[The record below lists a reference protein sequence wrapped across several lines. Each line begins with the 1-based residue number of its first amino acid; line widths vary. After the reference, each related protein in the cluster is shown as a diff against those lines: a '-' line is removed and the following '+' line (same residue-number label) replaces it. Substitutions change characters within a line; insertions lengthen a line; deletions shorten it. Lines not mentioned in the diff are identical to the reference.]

1 MSSKRPPSFEILV
14 PKMGDYLVEKGLIKP
29 DELALALK
37 YQEGLRHKGED
48 QLIGQILVDQ
58 GAIDPNTRDAAIIE
72 FIIELRSALQEANQQ
87 LEQRVKERTAELQNA
102 LEKLAELNQLKA
114 NIIANISHELRTPM
128 THLKGY
134 LDLVIAGDLGPL
146 TEEQQN
152 ALSIMARSGERLSR
166 LIEDLIQFSVSE
178 HDQLNIQFAPFS
190 MQNLCNLA
198 IRRAKPKAIDRDVK
212 LVSDYENSLPEVD
225 GDEEKISWVI
235 QQLLDNAIKFS
246 EGGGTVTLRIKR
258 EENLL
263 NISVIDT
270 GIGIPQSQ
278 VDKIFDSFHQLDSS
292 TTRKAGGTG
301 LGLALAKKIIE
312 AHGSTIRVNSDV
324 GKGSC
329 FGFTL
334 KIHQNHAPAS

>member
-1 MSSKRPPSFEILV
+1 MSSKKPLSFEILV
-14 PKMGDYLVEKGLIKP
+14 PKMGDYLVEKGLITP

-37 YQEGLRHKGED
+37 YQEELRLKGED

-58 GAIDPNTRDAAIIE
+58 GAIDPDTRDAAIIE

-102 LEKLAELNQLKA
+102 LDKLAELNQLKA

-134 LDLVIAGDLGPL
+134 LDLIISGDLGPL

-178 HDQLNIQFAPFS
+178 HDQLNIRFAPFAL
-190 MQNLCNLA
+190 QNLCNQA
-198 IRRAKPKAIDRDVK
+198 IRRARPKAIDRDVK
-212 LVSDYENSLPEVD
+212 LVSDYDNNLPEVD

-235 QQLLDNAIKFS
+235 QQFLDNAIKFS
-246 EGGGTVTLRIKR
+246 EEGGTVTLRVVR

-270 GIGIPQSQ
+270 GIGIPPSQ
-278 VDKIFDSFHQLDSS
+278 IDKIFDSFHQLDSG

-334 KIHQNHAPAS
+334 KIHQNRAPSS